1 MKIIHGEIAE
11 NAGSFLWFKG
21 KHPNFWTIRNEE
33 PYGVSIHKVEEEI
46 DTGEIIA
53 QKIIPY
59 DWEDN
64 GGTLYKNSKSECI
77 NLFKKYF
84 PKILIN
90 RITKTIKNS
99 GGSFHLE
106 KKCF

>member
-1 MKIIHGEIAE
+1 MVLEK
-11 NAGSFLWFKG
+11 K
-21 KHPNFWTIRNEE
+21 
-33 PYGVSIHKVEEEI
+33 PYGVSIHKVREGI
-46 DTGEIIA
+46 DTGEIID
-53 QKIIPY
+53 QKSIPI